1 MNYTCNFQV
10 RGYELD
16 SFGHVNNAVYLNYY
30 EQARWLIMKELG
42 LLEYFKNSG
51 GFLVV
56 IRADLK
62 FIKELHLL
70 EEFTVYTTYKT
81 EGFFVIF
88 KQEIRNKNNDRVNTA
103 TVKCLLVNS
112 EREPVDVPGVLKNN
126 ISSGNQNDKE

>member
-1 MNYTCNFQV
+1 MKYTCSFQV

-30 EQARWLIMKELG
+30 EHARWLIMEELG

-62 FIKELHLL
+62 FIKELQLL
-70 EEFTVYTTYKT
+70 EEVTVHTTYKT
-81 EGFFVIF
+81 EGFFVVF
-88 KQEIRNKNNDRVNTA
+88 KQEIRNNHNERINTA
-103 TVKCLLVNS
+103 TIKCLLVNS
-112 EREPVDVPGVLKNN
+112 EKEAVDVPDVLKNN
-126 ISSGNQNDKE
+126 ISSENPKDRE